1 MSYGTDGD
9 RTGLNEDALAA
20 GLRDGDERCL
30 AEAYRRW
37 APMVYTLALRSLRRA
52 ADAEDVTQ
60 QVFVAAWKGRAG
72 YNAEAGSLAAWLTG
86 ITRHKVA
93 DHWRMIQRDQKITET
108 VGSAVQEPPALDV
121 VTDGVLLADELNK
134 LGEPR
139 RTILE
144 LAFYRQ
150 LTHIEIAAKLDL
162 PLGTV
167 KSHISRGLDRLR
179 RRLGV
184 NGAPSER

>member
-1 MSYGTDGD
+1 MSHRTDD
-9 RTGLNEDALAA
+9 DSTELDDDALAA

-37 APMVYTLALRSLRRA
+37 APTVYTLALRSLRHT

-60 QVFVAAWKGRAG
+60 KVFVAAWNGRAG

-86 ITRHKVA
+86 ITRHKIA
-93 DHWRMIQRDQKITET
+93 DQWRLIQRDQRISHT
-108 VGSAVQEPPALDV
+108 VASEVREPAALDT

-144 LAFYRQ
+144 LAFYQQ

-184 NGAPSER
+184 NSAPSER

>member
-1 MSYGTDGD
+1 MSHKTNDD
-9 RTGLNEDALAA
+9 RTGLDEEALAA
-20 GLRDGDERCL
+20 GLRGGDERCL

-37 APMVYTLALRSLRRA
+37 APMVYTLALRSLRHA

-60 QVFVAAWKGRAG
+60 QVFIAAWKGRVG
-72 YNAEAGSLAAWLTG
+72 YDAEAGSLAAWLTG

-93 DHWRMIQRDQKITET
+93 DRWRMIQREQKITHT
-108 VGSAVQEPPALDV
+108 VGSAVQEPPALDA
-121 VTDGVLLADELNK
+121 VTDGVLLTDELNK

-144 LAFYRQ
+144 LAFYQQ

-184 NGAPSER
+184 NGASSER